1 MTVAEN
7 RDLAFH
13 EHRCEFLGNPALH
26 SRSHLAEFGEV
37 TAEMARDERT
47 GGRSLAE
54 AVDALRITRIHN
66 VLSFFVFCRSLRQIT
81 EGLPVV
87 EDDDA
92 HNSGEVHGSSRPI
105 QGLLAPY
112 PASQSGGSRNN
123 RLFSLIRRVLQ
134 TTPHAPSVV
143 STLWFLANAD
153 SIERMGSEQ
162 RASTGWTHQFL
173 PLFFIRFIHSFFNL
187 GTMRMDA

>member
-1 MTVAEN
+1 MTIVEN

-66 VLSFFVFCRSLRQIT
+66 VFSFFVFCRSLRQIT
-81 EGLPVV
+81 EGRRPQLRRSTRFFAPDSGTPCTVSCESEWGISEQPVV
-87 EDDDA
+87 FVNQKGAADNA
-92 HNSGEVHGSSRPI
+92 TRSQRGEH
-105 QGLLAPY
+105 L
-112 PASQSGGSRNN
+112 
-123 RLFSLIRRVLQ
+123 
-134 TTPHAPSVV
+134 VV
-143 STLWFLANAD
+143 S
-153 SIERMGSEQ
+153 SKRG
-162 RASTGWTHQFL
+162 
-173 PLFFIRFIHSFFNL
+173 
-187 GTMRMDA
+187 